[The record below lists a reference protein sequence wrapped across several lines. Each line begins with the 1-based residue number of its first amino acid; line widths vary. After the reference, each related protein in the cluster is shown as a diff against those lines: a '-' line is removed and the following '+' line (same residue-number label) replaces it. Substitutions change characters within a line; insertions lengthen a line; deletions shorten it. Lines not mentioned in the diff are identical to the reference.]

1 MNTELSTEGVV
12 VSIVLTLFILSLIT
26 ERISEFIKTQFKS
39 FYMKSENNPELE
51 RKRERNLLILSGA
64 VGIIIALICNADF
77 FSLIAKK
84 GVIVPIT
91 SISDFTFRSVIGC
104 IITGLFLGQGSK
116 FFHDLLDAL
125 LYYKNVK
132 KALYNKSEIEN
143 QLLRSNKS
151 LVANEIITAVITPEQ
166 RNDNPDNNL

>member
-1 MNTELSTEGVV
+1 MNTELSSEGVV

-39 FYMKSENNPELE
+39 FYMKVENNPELKK
-51 RKRERNLLILSGA
+51 KRERNLLILSGS
-64 VGIIIALICNADF
+64 VGIILALICNANF
-77 FSLIAKK
+77 FTLIAEK

-91 SISDFTFRSVIGC
+91 SINDITLKSVIGC

-116 FFHDLLDAL
+116 FFHDLLDTL
-125 LYYKNVK
+125 LYYKNAQ

-143 QLLRSNKS
+143 QMLKS
-151 LVANEIITAVITPEQ
+151 DKGFTADEIITAVITPEQ
-166 RNDNPDNNL
+166 RDDNPDNHL

>member
-26 ERISEFIKTQFKS
+26 ERISEFIKNQFKS
-39 FYMKSENNPELE
+39 LYMKTENNPELAK
-51 RKRERNLLILSGA
+51 KRERVILILSGS
-64 VGIIIALICNADF
+64 VGIVLALICNADF
-77 FSLIAKK
+77 FTLIAEK
-84 GVIVPIT
+84 GVIVPIS
-91 SISDFTFRSVIGC
+91 SIHELTFKSVIGC

-132 KALYNKSEIEN
+132 KALYNKNEIEN
-143 QLLRSNKS
+143 QLLKSNKS
-151 LVANEIITAVITPEQ
+151 LVADEIITSVITPEQ